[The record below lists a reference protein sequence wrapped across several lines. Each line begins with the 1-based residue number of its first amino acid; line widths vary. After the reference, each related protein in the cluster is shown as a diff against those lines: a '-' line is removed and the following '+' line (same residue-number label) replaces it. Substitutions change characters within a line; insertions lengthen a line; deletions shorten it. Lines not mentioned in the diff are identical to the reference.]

1 MENSEALVLFSE
13 LSRATVESRLKV
25 LVQLLL
31 TKYGPTHGLWKWGR
45 DRRASDRHIVSFL
58 DLLREWRLRYELFD
72 LVPGVGE
79 RVGEATA
86 LQLRVFDVERHVGAA
101 KVRNLPSMSGA
112 THHLGGTVGA

>member
-45 DRRASDRHIVSFL
+45 DRRASDGGLSRAGYAVRASEKGALRGQRISGVLGPFSSF
-58 DLLREWRLRYELFD
+58 EK
-72 LVPGVGE
+72 
-79 RVGEATA
+79 
-86 LQLRVFDVERHVGAA
+86 Q
-101 KVRNLPSMSGA
+101 
-112 THHLGGTVGA
+112 

>member
-45 DRRASDRHIVSFL
+45 DRRASDRHIVSF
-58 DLLREWRLRYELFD
+58 F
-72 LVPGVGE
+72 VPQFFEFCRPECVITGSTHTNFNPLHFIHRDTVNSVSSRQLHGA
-79 RVGEATA
+79 RVD
-86 LQLRVFDVERHVGAA
+86 RSF
-101 KVRNLPSMSGA
+101 S
-112 THHLGGTVGA
+112 TVGRV